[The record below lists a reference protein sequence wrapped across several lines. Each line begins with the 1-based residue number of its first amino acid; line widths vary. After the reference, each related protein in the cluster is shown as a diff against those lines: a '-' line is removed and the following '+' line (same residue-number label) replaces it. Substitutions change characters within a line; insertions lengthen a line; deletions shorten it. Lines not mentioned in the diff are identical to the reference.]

1 MLAKAEIRI
10 TKKKTLFSDFR
21 TGTFRFFGLGEG
33 DTRILF
39 FIRVSPLLAR
49 GDFHSRKRILIDQ
62 VSLTKIR
69 DYS

>member
-10 TKKKTLFSDFR
+10 TKKKTLFSVFR

-39 FIRVSPLLAR
+39 FIRVSPSL
-49 GDFHSRKRILIDQ
+49 FSRAAIFTRP
-62 VSLTKIR
+62 SEF
-69 DYS
+69 